1 MRLTAETV
9 PIRDLGGG
17 ERDHMFALMDAHYD
31 GVCRERFDADLR
43 EKQWVILIRESA
55 GGSLCGFSTQ
65 MLFRVGTVSFL
76 FSGDTIIDRDH
87 WGDSA
92 LAGAWGRLALQLIDA
107 ADGPLWWFLASKG
120 YKTFRF
126 LPVFFR
132 EFYPHPE
139 RPTPPTVQGLIDA
152 AAAHKFGRRY
162 DAAAGVVRAS
172 ADRLRPGIA
181 EITAERLR
189 DPYVHFFAER
199 NPGHARGDE
208 LCCLAPL
215 TRDNFTSAA
224 WRVIRAA
231 GG

>member
-1 MRLTAETV
+1 MRLTTETV
-9 PIRDLGGG
+9 AIGTLGGAA
-17 ERDHMFALMDAHYD
+17 RDRMFALMEAHYE
-31 GVCRERFDADLR
+31 GLCRERFDADLR
-43 EKQWVILIRESA
+43 EKHWVILVRDAVNGAI
-55 GGSLCGFSTQ
+55 CGFSTQ
-65 MLFRVGTVSFL
+65 MTFRAGAATCL

-92 LAGAWGRLALQLIDA
+92 LAGAWGRLALRLIDA
-107 ADGPLWWFLASKG
+107 SDEPLWWFLASKG

-139 RPTPPTVQGLIDA
+139 RVTPAVVRGLVDA

-162 DAAAGVVRAS
+162 DPAAGVVRAA
-172 ADRLRPGIA
+172 ADRLRPGVA
-181 EITAERLR
+181 EVTGERLR
-189 DPYVHFFAER
+189 DPFVRFFAER
-199 NPGHARGDE
+199 NPGHAQGDE

-215 TRDNFTSAA
+215 TRENFSPAA

>member
-9 PIRDLGGG
+9 PIGDLGTG
-17 ERDHMFALMDAHYD
+17 ERDRMFALMDAHYE
-31 GVCRERFDADLR
+31 GLCRERFDADLR
-43 EKQWVILIRESA
+43 EKQWVILVRESA
-55 GGSLCGFSTQ
+55 DGALCGFSTQ
-65 MLFRVGTVSFL
+65 MLFRVDGTAFL

-87 WGDSA
+87 WGDSS
-92 LAGAWGRLALQLIDA
+92 LAGAWGRLAIELIDA
-107 ADGPLWWFLASKG
+107 TGGPLWWFLASKG

-132 EFYPHPE
+132 EFHPYPE
-139 RPTPPTVQGLIDA
+139 RTTPSCVRELIDA
-152 AAAHKFGRRY
+152 AAAHKYDRRY
-162 DAAAGVVRAS
+162 DAMSGVVRAG
-172 ADRLRPGIA
+172 ADRLRPGVA
-181 EITAERLR
+181 NLTPERLH
-189 DPYVHFFAER
+189 DPFVRFFVER

-215 TRDNFTSAA
+215 TRENFTPAA